1 MAMSYYEQDNIK
13 LHEAMTMELKQTVRV
28 WSIPGIHV
36 EVEKLPENAT
46 DIKTLASKISGGT
59 FAVAVEWTVEKET
72 KPDVGFSKLLVF
84 SDQGTGEYMK
94 VVARR
99 ISTLE
104 ELQNKFPQ
112 LFELEGSLFAFR

>member
-13 LHEAMTMELKQTVRV
+13 LHEAMTMELKQTLRV
-28 WSIPGIHV
+28 WSVPGIHV

-46 DIKTLASKISGGT
+46 NIKTLAAKCSDGN
-59 FAVAVEWTVEKET
+59 FAVAVEWTAKEET
-72 KPDVGFSKLLVF
+72 KPDVESSKLSLSF
-84 SDQGTGEYMK
+84 DKGPGEYMK
-94 VVARR
+94 RVARK

-112 LFELEGSLFAFR
+112 LFELEGFLFALR